1 MTTPAELKGSSFT
14 LSVLH
19 LHNTDMQQT
28 KEMLTKKV
36 AQAPLFFQGAPVV
49 INIEKVDTE
58 INSKIDFV
66 SLKEV
71 VTEAGFIPVG
81 ISGCSD
87 QERQAEAKSAGFA
100 IMNTAK
106 AIKEQQNTMTPTK
119 VISTPVRSG
128 QQIYAKD
135 SDLVILTHVN
145 PGAEI
150 IADGSIHIYGSLRG
164 RAIAGAS
171 GQEQASIICKDIQ
184 AELVSI
190 AGQYWLSD
198 KIPKEFWKKSGRFQ
212 LVDDQIK
219 LTPLVL

>member
-1 MTTPAELKGSSFT
+1 MTTSAELKGSSFT

-19 LHNTDMQQT
+19 LHTTDMQQT
-28 KEMLTKKV
+28 KKMLAEKV

-49 INIEKVDTE
+49 INIEKVDLSHGSSINFE
-58 INSKIDFV
+58 ILHS
-66 SLKEV
+66 V

-81 ISGCSD
+81 ISGCAD
-87 QERQAEAKSAGFA
+87 KETQTKAKSVGFA

-106 AIKEQQNTMTPTK
+106 AIKKQQNIITPTK
-119 VISTPVRSG
+119 IISTPVRSG

-171 GQEQASIICKDIQ
+171 GQTQASIICKDIQ
-184 AELVSI
+184 PELVSI

-198 KIPKEFWKKSGRFQ
+198 KIPKESWGKSGRFQ
-212 LVDDQIK
+212 LIEEYKKSKQ
-219 LTPLVL
+219 